1 MRISINITNY
11 SWPGGIPTTSAR
23 LAEVA
28 RTADETGLDAI
39 WVGDHLLQRD
49 PVVAPGENDILEAFT
64 TLGFLAAHTHRV
76 GLGAMVAAV
85 TYRSPALLIKAVTTL
100 DVLSRGRAW
109 FGIGAGYDA
118 DEARA
123 MGLSMPPTTERF
135 ERLEQSLR
143 LALQMWAGDE
153 SPFRAEHYQLDHPQN
168 RPNSIRRPHPP
179 ILIGGH
185 GERRTLPLVARYAD
199 ACNLFDIPDGGLTIR
214 HKLDV
219 LGEQCAAIG
228 RPYEQIEKTVSTR
241 FHPPDPEAFA
251 DHCHA
256 LATYGIDHIVVLSLR
271 PWAENDVHR
280 LADATS
286 ALRDEDN

>member
-11 SWPGGIPTTSAR
+11 SWPGGMPTTSAR

-28 RTADETGLDAI
+28 RSADETGLDAI

-76 GLGAMVAAV
+76 ELGAMVAAV

-100 DVLSRGRAW
+100 DVLSGGRAW

-123 MGLSMPPTTERF
+123 MGLSMPPTMERF
-135 ERLEQSLR
+135 ERLEQTLR

-153 SPFRAEHYQLDHPQN
+153 TPFRAEHYHLDHPQN

-185 GERRTLPLVARYAD
+185 GERRP
-199 ACNLFDIPDGGLTIR
+199 CHWSPDT
-214 HKLDV
+214 
-219 LGEQCAAIG
+219 QTPAIC
-228 RPYEQIEKTVSTR
+228 STS
-241 FHPPDPEAFA
+241 P
-251 DHCHA
+251 
-256 LATYGIDHIVVLSLR
+256 TTGSQS
-271 PWAENDVHR
+271 
-280 LADATS
+280 ATS
-286 ALRDEDN
+286 WTCSVNSVRQSAGRTSRSRRP